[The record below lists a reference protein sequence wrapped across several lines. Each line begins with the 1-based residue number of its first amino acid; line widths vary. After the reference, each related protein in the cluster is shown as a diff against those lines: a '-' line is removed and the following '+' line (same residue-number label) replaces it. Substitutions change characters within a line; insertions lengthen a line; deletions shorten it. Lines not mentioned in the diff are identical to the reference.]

1 MSKQIAWTLYNI
13 LTSVIRIISNS
24 QPELRGSK
32 SVCLLLPLNL
42 LPLREEAIIKDLV
55 ETGYTEFHYHK
66 NLCEIIRSGKVVE
79 KWFTIRYVLMAL
91 IWVIIGGPVAPVSLF
106 RPCWPAAP
114 VAPVVSEDLC
124 GHGVSWAI
132 FSLQNSTDSTWRHS
146 NYPLWQIYFLSFVG
160 YVHIF

>member
-1 MSKQIAWTLYNI
+1 MKFSFYVLKLIYLNNYNKYLLFRAKNKNGRGLKVSHTGRVSKQIAWTLYNI

-24 QPELRGSK
+24 QPEPRGSK

-79 KWFTIRYVLMAL
+79 KWFTIRYVLMTL
-91 IWVIIGGPVAPVSLF
+91 IWVIIRTGCTCITF
-106 RPCWPAAP
+106 
-114 VAPVVSEDLC
+114 
-124 GHGVSWAI
+124 
-132 FSLQNSTDSTWRHS
+132 
-146 NYPLWQIYFLSFVG
+146 
-160 YVHIF
+160 